1 MKVVGALIILDRGA
15 CLRALLTGDAQQTA
29 MLGSSLAA
37 GYWWRIDVAALLAM
51 FTRLM
56 MASR

>member
-1 MKVVGALIILDRGA
+1 MGALIILDRGA

-37 GYWWRIDVAALLAM
+37 GYWWRIDVTALLAM